1 MSKSKQQQP
10 SIAAIK
16 RQRTKRLARL
26 GAKVYYLRQ
35 RGKEQEMYNLVCDEF
50 VDLGGVYVK
59 FLQGVLFNSPIM
71 KRWRSPHRLK
81 IFENLESE
89 PLDIIAVLRKELN
102 AEQLQNIA
110 LIQPE
115 PFAAGSFGQV
125 YMGQHANGKR
135 IIIKVLRPMVRE
147 LLRYDLRLLSV
158 FSKRFAAKQ
167 YDNFTVKMNTAIKEF
182 REATLSETDYVAE
195 AQFARDL
202 FDAYKDNPY
211 LVIPET
217 YMDLCTTHI
226 IVQEYVDGI
235 SGAEL
240 LRLKESHGVDIIQYV
255 QEKLGSDLELQLE
268 KLGTELLAGAFD
280 LPQIQGDPHPG
291 NIRFLPNNQVGL
303 IDFGIAAPA
312 PRNKAA
318 FYGLLSE
325 WGRMYAHTGNVGNM
339 FEQFMRFFVNDLYRA
354 LKKLST
360 FIPGVSHFG
369 APLAEPKP
377 EPAVAVPTM
386 GAFVTQN
393 AGLTPPIITTKPVE
407 IKKQNG
413 GRDLMKEVGKIV
425 QSMFDSA
432 LGTRDINQ
440 ILDDGRM
447 LSAFSQMVNK
457 GNRLGLVINLESSEV
472 LRAAQTYI
480 SLLETMGVMRKVLPK
495 ILEDV
500 TARVRAN
507 HPEIVNETEYMP
519 STSQAVDTVNRWLER
534 VAVKDPMLF
543 RQLLQQIDI
552 KKAINKAKRKASD
565 A

>member
-1 MSKSKQQQP
+1 MPKKLQEP
-10 SIAAIK
+10 SMNAIK

-35 RGKEQEMYNLVCDEF
+35 RGKEQEMYNLICDEF

-59 FLQGVLFNSPIM
+59 FLQGVLFSTPIM
-71 KRWRSPHRLK
+71 KRWHSPNRLK

-89 PLDIIAVLRKELN
+89 PLDIISILQKELTP
-102 AEQLQNIA
+102 EQLSQIA

-125 YMGQHANGKR
+125 YLGQHTNGKH
-135 IIIKVLRPMVRE
+135 IIIKVLRPMIRE
-147 LLRYDLRLLSV
+147 LLRYDLRLLSM

-167 YDNFTVKMNTAIKEF
+167 YDNITIKMNTAIKEF
-182 REATLSETDYVAE
+182 RQATLSETDYIGE
-195 AQFARDL
+195 AQFAHEL
-202 FDAYKDNPY
+202 YEAYKHNPH

-226 IVQEYVDGI
+226 IVQEYIGGV

-240 LRLKESHGVDIIQYV
+240 LRLKESHGVNIYDYV
-255 QEKLGSDLELQLE
+255 RDKLGSDLELQLE

-280 LPQIQGDPHPG
+280 LPRIQGDPHPG
-291 NIRFLPNNQVGL
+291 NIRFLPDNKVGL
-303 IDFGIAAPA
+303 IDFGISAPS

-318 FYGLLSE
+318 FYGLLNE
-325 WGRMYAHTGNVGNM
+325 WGLMYSRSGSIGNM

-360 FIPGVSHFG
+360 FIPRMGGNSHTPNMG
-369 APLAEPKP
+369 SIATQAT
-377 EPAVAVPTM
+377 AVTGGSFA
-386 GAFVTQN
+386 GGQN
-393 AGLTPPIITTKPVE
+393 QSG
-407 IKKQNG
+407 
-413 GRDLMKEVGKIV
+413 DLMKEVGHIV
-425 QSMFDSA
+425 QNMFDSA

-457 GNRLGLVINLESSEV
+457 GNRLGLVVHLESSEV

-480 SLLETMGVMRKVLPK
+480 SLLETMGCMRKVLPR
-495 ILEDV
+495 ILADV
-500 TARVRAN
+500 TARVRED
-507 HPEIVNETEYMP
+507 HPEIANETERMP
-519 STSQAVDTVNRWLER
+519 STSQAVDIVNRWLER

-543 RQLLQQIDI
+543 RQLLRRIDI
-552 KKAINKAKRKASD
+552 KKAMNNAKEKTSD

>member
-1 MSKSKQQQP
+1 MSKK
-10 SIAAIK
+10 IK
-16 RQRTKRLARL
+16 SEPTINALKRDRTKRLARL
-26 GAKVYYLRQ
+26 GAKVYVMRN

-59 FLQGVLFNSPIM
+59 FLQGVLFSTPIM
-71 KRWRSPHRLK
+71 KRWHSPNRLK

-89 PLDIIAVLRKELN
+89 QLDVIAILQQELTP
-102 AEQLQNIA
+102 EQLGQIA

-125 YMGQHANGKR
+125 YLGQHVNGKR
-135 IIIKVLRPMVRE
+135 VIIKILRPMIRE
-147 LLRYDLRLLSV
+147 LLRYDLRLLSM

-167 YDNFTVKMNTAIKEF
+167 YDNITIKMNTAIKEF
-182 REATLSETDYVAE
+182 RQATLSETDYIAE
-195 AQFARDL
+195 AQFAHEL
-202 FDAYKDNPY
+202 YVAYQNNPH

-217 YMDLCTTHI
+217 YMDLCTPHI
-226 IVQEYVDGI
+226 IVQEYLDGI

-240 LRLKESHGVDIIQYV
+240 LRLKESHGVNIFEYV
-255 QEKLGSDLELQLE
+255 HEKLGSNLELQLE

-280 LPQIQGDPHPG
+280 LPRIQGDPHPG
-291 NIRFLPNNQVGL
+291 NIRFLPNDQVGL
-303 IDFGIAAPA
+303 IDFGISAPS

-318 FYGLLSE
+318 FYGLLNE
-325 WGRMYAHTGNVGNM
+325 WGQMYGQHGSVGNM

-360 FIPGVSHFG
+360 FIPGMQQMSSTPSRASTSVGGF
-369 APLAEPKP
+369 A
-377 EPAVAVPTM
+377 
-386 GAFVTQN
+386 TQ
-393 AGLTPPIITTKPVE
+393 AATKS
-407 IKKQNG
+407 NSAADN
-413 GRDLMKEVGKIV
+413 DLMKAVGHIV
-425 QSMFDSA
+425 QNMFDSA
-432 LGTRDINQ
+432 LGTRDMEQ

-457 GNRLGLVINLESSEV
+457 GNRLGLVVHLESSEV

-480 SLLETMGVMRKVLPK
+480 SLLETMGCMRQVLPR

-500 TARVRAN
+500 TTRVRRD
-507 HPEIVNETEYMP
+507 HPEIATETERMP
-519 STSQAVDTVNRWLER
+519 STSQAVDVVNRWLER

-543 RQLLQQIDI
+543 RQLLQRIDI
-552 KKAINKAKRKASD
+552 KKAMNKAKEKPSD

>member
-1 MSKSKQQQP
+1 MPKSTQQP
-10 SIAAIK
+10 SIATLK

-89 PLDIIAVLRKELN
+89 PLDIVSILRTELSN
-102 AEQLQNIA
+102 EQLQQIA

-147 LLRYDLRLLSV
+147 LLRYDLRLLGM

-182 REATLSETDYVAE
+182 RLATLSETDYVTE
-195 AQFARDL
+195 ARFAHDL
-202 FDAYKDNPY
+202 FEAYKDNPY

-240 LRLKESHGVDIIQYV
+240 LRLKESHGVDIVQYV

-369 APLAEPKP
+369 APAADPKP
-377 EPAVAVPTM
+377 EPTIAVPTM

-393 AGLTPPIITTKPVE
+393 AGLTPPIIQTQPVE
-407 IKKQNG
+407 IKKQSG

-495 ILEDV
+495 ILDDV

-552 KKAINKAKRKASD
+552 KKAIHKAKGKASD